1 MKKTII
7 TLTAQL
13 VLCLGFIQAAYAVA
27 IYDAFSSFSITVG
40 EVDNVSISAAY
51 DSSIFTDTDADI
63 NTANGAASFSIN
75 GGSILNTD
83 FQSLTSGDTA
93 VWTSYSFGQAID
105 GLAYSEV
112 LVDAY
117 IDMSS
122 SSGGA
127 ASFFWEYSFYA
138 STSVDDSFLESAEAF
153 ALVDFLDDLG
163 YVDVFDEVF
172 TSDTGDGFFS
182 TSGTWNIELFP
193 DESNFI
199 SGFVDTD
206 GVAFGV
212 TRMNPDPMNP
222 VPEPATM
229 ILFGLGLAGL
239 ASAKL
244 RKKK

>member
-1 MKKTII
+1 MKKII
-7 TLTAQL
+7 MTLTVQS
-13 VLCLGFIQAAYAVA
+13 VLCFGFIHAANAVA
-27 IYDAFSSFSITVG
+27 LYDAFSSFSIRVG

-51 DSSIFTDTDADI
+51 DSSIFTDKDADI

-83 FQSLTSGDTA
+83 FQSLSSGDTA
-93 VWTSYSFGQAID
+93 VWTSHSFGQAVN

-117 IDMSS
+117 INMSS
-122 SSGGA
+122 AGGGS
-127 ASFFWEYSFYA
+127 ASFFWEYSFQA

-163 YVDVFDEVF
+163 YVDIFDEVF
-172 TSDTGDGFFS
+172 TSDTGNGFFS
-182 TSGTWNIELFP
+182 TSGTWFIELFP

-199 SGFVDTD
+199 SGFVDSD

-212 TRMNPDPMNP
+212 TEMNPDPMNP

-229 ILFGLGLAGL
+229 ILFGIGLAGL